1 MKKDKFT
8 KLIGKFMQQVALL
21 DKLCAFEDVLD
32 NPNGHNLG
40 NEQVEGMMDVI
51 SFHKDRYSNVSNRLQ
66 NVLVDVFT
74 GGEEI
79 QKEHLGFTMDLGNN
93 KESIAELF
101 DILFNQLFT
110 FTRPALNC
118 NSDNYVSVFL
128 KTLKKELES

>member
-101 DILFNQLFT
+101 DIQSAFYIHKAST
-110 FTRPALNC
+110 
-118 NSDNYVSVFL
+118 
-128 KTLKKELES
+128 